1 MLLQVVVGLLRRDL
15 WRLALGASVVL
26 GWCSVML
33 GRGYRELRQ
42 EVVGLDYLA
51 VSLILLPVA
60 VLISL
65 GKGSA
70 LASQAAG
77 VGPMNQP
84 NEAAY
89 AGIAVGWGGGCR

>member
-1 MLLQVVVGLLRRDL
+1 M
-15 WRLALGASVVL
+15 L

-70 LASQAAG
+70 LARQAA
-77 VGPMNQP
+77 
-84 NEAAY
+84 AAR
-89 AGIAVGWGGGCR
+89 ADEPAE